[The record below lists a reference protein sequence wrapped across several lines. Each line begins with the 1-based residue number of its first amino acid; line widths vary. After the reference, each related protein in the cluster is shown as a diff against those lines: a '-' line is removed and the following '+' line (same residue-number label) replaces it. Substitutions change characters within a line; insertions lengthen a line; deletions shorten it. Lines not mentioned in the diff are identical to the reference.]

1 MGLLDKVRI
10 LVGALVHKP
19 FAPRPEKVDLEERPD
34 APQESGV
41 HREGAALEA
50 PEAEIKDTDR
60 VADLLAQQR
69 REEAD

>member
-19 FAPRPEKVDLEERPD
+19 FMPTPERVDLEERAEPS
-34 APQESGV
+34 QESSV
-41 HREGAALEA
+41 HQDGAALEA
-50 PEAEIKDTDR
+50 PEAGIEDTDR

-69 REEAD
+69 QQEAD

>member
-19 FAPRPEKVDLEERPD
+19 FMHRPEKVDLDGLSVP
-34 APQESGV
+34 PQESGV
-41 HREGAALEA
+41 HQDGATVEA
-50 PEAEIKDTDR
+50 PEAGIEDTGR

-69 REEAD
+69 REDDA

>member
-19 FAPRPEKVDLEERPD
+19 FTPRPEKVDLDGRAEP
-34 APQESGV
+34 PQESSV
-41 HREGAALEA
+41 HQDGAALEA
-50 PEAEIKDTDR
+50 PEAGIEDTDR